1 MTLYD
6 ISPLISEAIAVWP
19 GDAGFA
25 RSLTFRIAAGASVNV
40 SAISLS
46 THTGSHV
53 DAPYHF
59 AEQGRTVD
67 QLPLEPFIGPAT
79 LVSAEGARIVGPEHL
94 AGVLDGE
101 PIERLIVRTRRG
113 GDPNRFDPG
122 FAALAP
128 EAARRLVEL
137 GVRLYATDA
146 YSVDSFDSKTLETHK
161 ILAAGRVM
169 ILEAL
174 RLDEP
179 PPGAYELIALPL
191 RIAGAD
197 ASPVRAVLRPLPSPR
212 GAQGR

>member
-6 ISPLISEAIAVWP
+6 VSPLISEAIAVWP
-19 GDAGFA
+19 GDAGFT
-25 RSLTFRIAAGASVNV
+25 RSLTFRISAGASVNV

-67 QLPLEPFIGPAT
+67 QLPLEPFIGPAM
-79 LVSAEGARIVGPEHL
+79 LVSAEGAPIVGLEQL
-94 AGVLDGE
+94 AVLDGE
-101 PIERLIVRTRRG
+101 PVERLIVRTRRG

-128 EAARRLVEL
+128 AAARRLVEV
-137 GVRLYATDA
+137 GVRLYGTDA
-146 YSVDSFDSKTLETHK
+146 YSVDPFDSKTLETHK
-161 ILAAGRVM
+161 ILAAGGVM

-179 PPGAYELIALPL
+179 PPGLYELIALPL
-191 RIAGAD
+191 RIARAD
-197 ASPVRAVLRPLPSPR
+197 ASPVRAVLRPLSGAR
-212 GAQGR
+212 GA